1 MKHDFFALYDA
12 LIAGVKSADPIEYA
26 LLGERWALIET
37 GSASGMAMF
46 TEGRSIATMFPSMEG
61 LSLR

>member
-37 GSASGMAMF
+37 ASASGMAMF
-46 TEGRSIATMFPSMEG
+46 TE
-61 LSLR
+61 